1 MNKKPFYRVLYIQ
14 VIFAI
19 LLGIALGYFFPN
31 IGLSCK
37 PLEDGFIKIVK
48 MIIAPVIFLTVVI
61 GIAGMSDMKKVGS
74 VVVKSMVY
82 FFVFSTFAL
91 IIGLLI
97 GNIVR
102 PGEGLILHSTNM
114 QLNDVAIYVKQA
126 QQSSIVDFFMNIIP
140 DTALSPMV
148 NGNILQILFISII
161 FGISVSS
168 IGEKGK
174 PLLEFLQNLAIPV
187 FKMIDILMRLAPIGA
202 FGAMAFTI
210 SRYGIG
216 SMENL
221 IVLIVTFYLTS
232 LFFTVGILGIVAKYN
247 GFSIF
252 KLMNYIKSEIL
263 LVLGTFSSEAALPLL
278 MEKMERAGCQK
289 SVVGLVIPIGYSFN
303 LSGTNIYM
311 TLCALFVAQISQVH
325 LSLSQQ
331 LTLLFV
337 AVLSSK
343 GAAGVTGAGFV
354 TLAATLSVIPTIP
367 IGGMAFILGIDRIM
381 SECRSVTNV
390 IGNACASLVVA
401 RWEKALDVQEMNKAF
416 KVIS

>member
-37 PLEDGFIKIVK
+37 PLGDGFIKIVK

-210 SRYGIG
+210 NRYGIG

-263 LVLGTFSSEAALPLL
+263 LVLGTSFSEAALPLL